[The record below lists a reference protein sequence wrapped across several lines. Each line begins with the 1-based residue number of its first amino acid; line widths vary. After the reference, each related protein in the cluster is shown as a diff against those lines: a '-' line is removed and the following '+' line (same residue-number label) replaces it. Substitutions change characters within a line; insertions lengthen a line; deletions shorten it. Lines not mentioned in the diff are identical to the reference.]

1 MFAIRTTLA
10 TFILLIL
17 GATYAQESTMVLHD
31 EKSTDLISELRKQ
44 KREELK
50 AQNYPPDSDHG
61 ATYRQL
67 TNYLIRLVNKEHLVN
82 DKEINELVY
91 AINDRLVASNP
102 EIRKIKKILIHRNG
116 FQNAAS
122 YGEGTI
128 TLNLGLIA
136 CAKSEEELAFTIAH
150 EIAHYHLDH
159 LRDNIQRFVSKKSTA
174 HVMKRIRKIPT
185 GNISVEDLEFVQSWF
200 GYLLNHS
207 QESELEADVIAMRMM
222 KNCGYSNEAGEES
235 LRRLEIAY
243 IPTYP
248 LKKDLFE
255 H

>member
-222 KNCGYSNEAGEES
+222 KNCGY
-235 LRRLEIAY
+235 
-243 IPTYP
+243 
-248 LKKDLFE
+248 KDETFKFFTNRGNVLPSG
-255 H
+255 